1 MLDSIV
7 LVPIFFISAL
17 QFERILIL
25 KRGCQV
31 FLLLDLQFYEP
42 HTVSVVIRDNNY
54 ELV

>member
-17 QFERILIL
+17 PTQRILIL

-31 FLLLDLQFYEP
+31 FLQFDLQFYEP
-42 HTVSVVIRDNNY
+42 HRGSAAIKANDY

>member
-17 QFERILIL
+17 QIQRNLIL
-25 KRGCQV
+25 KRGCHA
-31 FLLLDLQFYEP
+31 FFLLDLQFYEA
-42 HTVSVVIRDNNY
+42 HTESVVIKDNNY

>member
-17 QFERILIL
+17 QTEILIL

-31 FLLLDLQFYEP
+31 FLLFDLQFYEP
-42 HTVSVVIRDNNY
+42 HRGSVVIKDNDY